1 MDIKEILIEYKKNRK
16 SLEEVVQYLS
26 LFSIKHID
34 NQIAQI
40 DVDRSK
46 RKNVPEIV
54 LATHKKS
61 DDLIL
66 ILNAIL
72 KNNGYVLASK
82 IKPRMMDKILKYY
95 GGKKLKIDKGLN
107 STSLLIYDN
116 ESSLPKDR
124 GGKVGIICAGT
135 SDIGI
140 AEEARL
146 AARTMGCTCQLAY
159 DVGIAGIHRLIN
171 SIVKMTSE
179 KVDAIVAVA
188 GMEGALPAVTAS
200 LVSVP
205 VIGVP
210 ISVGYGY
217 GSNGKGALA
226 SMLQTCSFG
235 LVVVNIDNGIGGG
248 IFASMIANKGKN

>member
-1 MDIKEILIEYKKNRK
+1 MDLREILIEYKKNRK
-16 SLEEVVQYLS
+16 SLEDVVQYLS
-26 LFSIKHID
+26 LFSVKCIGD
-34 NQIAQI
+34 QIAQI
-40 DVDRSK
+40 DIDRSR

-54 LATHKKS
+54 LGSHKKLN
-61 DDLIL
+61 DLIL
-66 ILNAIL
+66 ILDEIL

-82 IKPRMMDKILKYY
+82 IKPSMMDKILKYY
-95 GGKKLKIDKGLN
+95 GGKKLKIDRGIN

-116 ESSLPKDR
+116 ETSLPKDR

-146 AARTMGCTCQLAY
+146 AARTMGCTCHLAY
-159 DVGIAGIHRLIN
+159 DVGIAGIHRLLN
-171 SIVKMTSE
+171 SIVKMTAE
-179 KVDAIVAVA
+179 KVDSIVTVA

-210 ISVGYGY
+210 VSVGYGY
-217 GSNGKGALA
+217 GSNGRGALA

-235 LVVVNIDNGIGGG
+235 LVAVNIDNGVGGG
-248 IFASMIANKGKN
+248 IFASMIANKGRS

>member
-1 MDIKEILIEYKKNRK
+1 MDLKEILIEYQKNRK

-26 LFSIKHID
+26 LFSIKYID

-54 LATHKKS
+54 LATHKKP

-82 IKPRMMDKILKYY
+82 IKPRMMDRIIKYY

-107 STSLLIYDN
+107 SSSILIYDN

-146 AARTMGCTCQLAY
+146 AARTMGCTCHLAY
-159 DVGIAGIHRLIN
+159 DVGIAGIHRLLN

-179 KVDAIVAVA
+179 KVDTIVTVA

-210 ISVGYGY
+210 VSVGYGY

>member
-1 MDIKEILIEYKKNRK
+1 MDLREILIEYKKNRK
-16 SLEEVVQYLS
+16 SLEDVVQYLS
-26 LFSIKHID
+26 LFSVKCIGD
-34 NQIAQI
+34 QIAQI
-40 DVDRSK
+40 DIDRSR

-54 LATHKKS
+54 LGSHKKLN
-61 DDLIL
+61 DLIL
-66 ILNAIL
+66 ILDEIL

-82 IKPRMMDKILKYY
+82 IKPCMMDKILKYY
-95 GGKKLKIDKGLN
+95 GGKKLKIDRGIN

-116 ESSLPKDR
+116 ETSLPKDR

-146 AARTMGCTCQLAY
+146 ATRTMGCTCHLAY
-159 DVGIAGIHRLIN
+159 DVGIAGIHRLLN
-171 SIVKMTSE
+171 SIVKMTAE
-179 KVDAIVAVA
+179 KVDSIVTVA

-200 LVSVP
+200 LVNVP

-210 ISVGYGY
+210 ASVGYGY
-217 GSNGKGALA
+217 GSNGRGALA

-235 LVVVNIDNGIGGG
+235 LVAVNIDNGVGGG
-248 IFASMIANKGKN
+248 IFASMIANKGRS